1 MKCTAFPL
9 ILLAVALSGAA
20 LAQEDMTLQ
29 QERDQ
34 IGADMVDNRRQVGQ
48 DINGIREPV
57 PAGTAEEAAGG
68 ATGPDIGVNSP
79 RFDTSPATSPS
90 RTIQDRPATTPA
102 PTGSTT
108 APAGGTVSPVPPNTG
123 GGVDVQPGAGST
135 GGNGTPANSGGAA
148 TPSGG
153 AATPSGG
160 GRVD

>member
-1 MKCTAFPL
+1 M
-9 ILLAVALSGAA
+9 LLAVALSGAA